1 MNVYICE
8 IFLKIASL
16 SFSSSVLW
24 IVTVCNIGHETLGL
38 QHLKCFAQG
47 ALVSFGNN
55 RGNLHLR
62 SEPWDRQL
70 EASYIF
76 CRSSVWNTFVA
87 GVLQEVQPLQCLLQ
101 QLHLHKWQGKG
112 TIPNDSIC
120 FRSVQGRSVPK
131 SFSTANTWCQLEG
144 FLLPE
149 SLQWT
154 LQGMECWILRVKL
167 SLHSSRD
174 RFFLQFA
181 NKPPAEAN
189 DCWEKVLWFAF
200 LIWVLDQQCSW
211 QGRLLCQTAGADK
224 QVLAGGTRGFGL
236 QVWKTVKQS
245 CHDVYIH
252 IYIYIY
258 IYTDIQNK

>member
-112 TIPNDSIC
+112 PFQMIQSASDLYKDEVYQSLLAQQTLGASLKASSSQRASNGLFKGWNVESSEWSCLCTQVVTASSCNLQISLQLRPTIAGKRC
-120 FRSVQGRSVPK
+120 FDLPSSFESWISSVLGKDGSYARQLGQTSKCWLEVQGAS
-131 SFSTANTWCQLEG
+131 G
-144 FLLPE
+144 FRFGR
-149 SLQWT
+149 QWNSHVMT
-154 LQGMECWILRVKL
+154 C
-167 SLHSSRD
+167 
-174 RFFLQFA
+174 
-181 NKPPAEAN
+181 
-189 DCWEKVLWFAF
+189 
-200 LIWVLDQQCSW
+200 
-211 QGRLLCQTAGADK
+211 T
-224 QVLAGGTRGFGL
+224 
-236 QVWKTVKQS
+236 
-245 CHDVYIH
+245 
-252 IYIYIY
+252 YIYIY